1 MSQEVELW
9 GVPEGMVE
17 TEDGKKPGTKQ
28 GSQEMGVRGGEISFS
43 EKMATEVFLCPRV
56 LPAPCQKRGLFLLSF
71 NSSGLFSVFT
81 LNMQWK

>member
-17 TEDGKKPGTKQ
+17 TEVGKKPGTKQ
-28 GSQEMGVRGGEISFS
+28 GTQEMGVRGGEISFS

-56 LPAPCQKRGLFLLSF
+56 LPAPCQKRGTVSSLLQLKWAFLCLHP
-71 NSSGLFSVFT
+71 
-81 LNMQWK
+81 